1 MRLQSAECGLLLH
14 RSAHD
19 GELPA
24 LICPY
29 VFHRRGK
36 PIKDF
41 RDAWDKACEAVGL
54 EGRIFHDFGRTAVR
68 NMIRAGVP

>member
-41 RDAWDKACEAVGL
+41 RDAWDKACEAVGS
-54 EGRIFHDFGRTAVR
+54 
-68 NMIRAGVP
+68 